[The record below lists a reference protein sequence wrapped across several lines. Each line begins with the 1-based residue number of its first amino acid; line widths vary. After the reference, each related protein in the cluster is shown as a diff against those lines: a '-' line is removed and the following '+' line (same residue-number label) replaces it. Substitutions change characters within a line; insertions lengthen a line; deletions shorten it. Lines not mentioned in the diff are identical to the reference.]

1 MKETPLL
8 QQYNSFK
15 NRYKDKIV
23 LFRMGDFFE
32 TFGDDAKITSKTLNI
47 TLTQRNKNDDP
58 TPLAG
63 FPHHA
68 LDQYLPKLVQANLS
82 VVIVDQVEDPKL
94 AKGIVKRAVTKI
106 VTPGTIDSNENISRA
121 HNVLS
126 LGISKGNIGIA
137 ICDLYN
143 GEVFISSVKDER
155 EIGQIISTND
165 IVEILLPND
174 KKVEIDL
181 SLPTQIVSIEKNDPV
196 QIITDHFKINSV
208 HSIGIENNQEIINAL
223 AQLIYFF
230 NETQKDTPRQINN
243 VKWLNNFNYIKLDSA
258 TIRNLELVD
267 SISGHSL
274 FSVLDKCET
283 NMGKRTLRN
292 WILNPLAKVEDIK
305 RRADAVTFFFNKPDL
320 LEKVSLSLAKISD
333 IERITGRIGL
343 MSATARDFKALSFS
357 ISSSDEIIS
366 YLGKNIDNSSE
377 FIKKIVEESPIINL
391 NELKS
396 LIEKTIKDEPAN
408 SITEGNIIK
417 EGVDQK
423 LDELRS
429 IALNS
434 KSWLA
439 TFEKKEREETGISSL
454 KVKFNKVFGYFIE
467 ITNTHKEKV
476 PSNYVRKQ
484 TMVNCERYITEEL
497 KEKEDIILNSQEK
510 IASLEFEI
518 FQKFREQT
526 VEYIE
531 KLQKLAEILSV
542 LDVICNFAK
551 VAIQNDYIRP
561 IIADDKKGKIEIKN
575 ARHPVVEKAIK
586 EPFIPND
593 ILLDNQSNNLVIIT
607 GPNMSGKSTYIRQ
620 VAMLVLMAHIGSYIP
635 AADAHIS
642 IVDKIF
648 TRIGASDDLSGGRST
663 FMVEMDEVSNITNN
677 ATAKSLVILDEVGRG
692 TSTYDGISI
701 AWAIASFLLNKV
713 GAKTVFAT
721 HYHELMKLQ
730 EKYPQKVKNY
740 NVAVSEDIEKDEV
753 VFLRKIREGGTDK
766 SYGIYVAKMAGL
778 QEEIIKEA
786 KNTLLKLT
794 TTNGGVKNRKRNQ
807 KEIDTGEIKVRKLF

>member
-181 SLPTQIVSIEKNDPV
+181 SLPIQIVSIEKNDPA

-208 HSIGIENNQEIINAL
+208 HSIGIENNKEIINAL

-230 NETQKDTPRQINN
+230 NETQKDTPRQINK
-243 VKWLNNFNYIKLDSA
+243 VKWLNNFNFIKLDSA

-274 FSVLDKCET
+274 FSILDRCET

-292 WILNPLAKVEDIK
+292 WILNPLVKVEDIK

-396 LIEKTIKDEPAN
+396 LIEKTIKEEPVN

-417 EGVDQK
+417 EGFDQK

-561 IIADDKKGKIEIKN
+561 IIADDKNGKIEIKN

-586 EPFIPND
+586 ESFIPND

>member
-32 TFGDDAKITSKTLNI
+32 TFGEDAKITSKTLNI
-47 TLTQRNKNDDP
+47 TLTQRNKNEDP

-106 VTPGTIDSNENISRA
+106 VTPGTIDSNENISKA

-126 LGISKGNIGIA
+126 LGISKGKIGIA

-143 GEVFISSVKDER
+143 GEVLVSSLKDKR
-155 EIGQIISTND
+155 ELEQIILTND
-165 IVEILLPND
+165 VVEILLSSE
-174 KKVEIDL
+174 KSLEIDF
-181 SLPTQIVSIEKNDPV
+181 SLPTQIVSIEKNDPAK
-196 QIITDHFKINSV
+196 IITDHFKINSV
-208 HSIGIENNQEIINAL
+208 HSIGIENNQEIIKAL

-230 NETQKDTPRQINN
+230 NETQKDTPRQINK
-243 VKWLNNFNYIKLDSA
+243 VKWLSTLNYIKLDSA

-292 WILNPLAKVEDIK
+292 WILNPLAKINDIK
-305 RRADAVTFFFNKPDL
+305 LRSDAVTFFFNKTDL
-320 LEKVSLSLAKISD
+320 LEKISSSLAKISD

-343 MSATARDFKALSFS
+343 MSATARDYKALSFS
-357 ISSSDEIIS
+357 ISSSSEIIS
-366 YLGKNIDNSSE
+366 YLREKIDDTSE
-377 FIKKIVEESPIINL
+377 FVKKTVEQSPISNL
-391 NELKS
+391 NELKF

-417 EGVDQK
+417 EGIDQK

-429 IALNS
+429 ITLNS

-439 TFEKKEREETGISSL
+439 TFEKKEKEETGISSL

-476 PSNYVRKQ
+476 PSNYIRKQ

-561 IIADDKKGKIEIKN
+561 IIADDKNGKIEIKN